1 MVKFLAISSSPVKKG
16 NNEYLTSHMLEAAER
31 QGCDTQCFN
40 LSEMKIEECLHCNS
54 CIGKQKPGKYC
65 VIDDDAQKIFEAAEQ
80 SDIILLSSPVY
91 HMRMNARMAAL
102 TDRMRVFIFGNLSGG
117 KMKNK
122 IGISAAVAWKRHGGF
137 ETTHLSHMFVFYNL
151 DMLPVGCHHSISPL
165 GASAV
170 SSRNGEGLFERDIRC
185 GVMEDKAGLKSGEML
200 VKRAIE
206 VARALKGEK

>member
-16 NNEYLTSHMLEAAER
+16 NNEYLTSHMLEAAAR
-31 QGCDTQCFN
+31 QGCHTQCFN

-102 TDRMRVFIFGNLSGG
+102 TDRMRVFIFGNLSSG

-170 SSRNGEGLFERDIRC
+170 SSRNGEGLFERDVRC

-200 VKRAIE
+200 IKRSME
-206 VARALKGEK
+206 VAKALKGEK